1 MAKLKFSWRLRGHR
15 LRVTRLALGITEK
28 EAADAHGVSLQ
39 TYRRWEAGG
48 QQRGSQFVDFAEKY
62 NVSLNWLVCGETG
75 PIWRSTRAARLRSYR
90 PRGLNIE
97 GRGNATSVRCFLIR
111 QPNLLKGRSARNG
124 RSFKTQSSGG

>member
-62 NVSLNWLVCGETG
+62 NVSLNWLVCGETAHIG
-75 PIWRSTRAARLRSYR
+75 AHLAKHTSSKVAILPAKGTQYRRA
-90 PRGLNIE
+90 
-97 GRGNATSVRCFLIR
+97 R
-111 QPNLLKGRSARNG
+111 QRDVSQILPDPAA
-124 RSFKTQSSGG
+124 